1 MNNGRVKK
9 VIAGIVFIGTLAIS
23 NFSYAD
29 ADSSKIEADI
39 KKLQNEIKSLQ
50 QTQTQLEFELNKLNQ
65 GKLSPVYDVATVKK
79 VGHRGR
85 R

>member
-1 MNNGRVKK
+1 MNNNRVKR

-29 ADSSKIEADI
+29 SSKLEADI

-50 QTQTQLEFELNKLNQ
+50 QTQAQLELELNKLNRGQ
-65 GKLSPVYDVATVKK
+65 LVPAYNVATVKK